1 MQPQADAGGFFAS
14 SFPQLRLPGISPLPT
29 LNKEDEACSVA
40 RFDADSMRKEQTEK
54 PDCGGHE
61 GELRRAL
68 DEAGLRLTRQRAAV
82 FDYLRSVDSHPTA
95 EDVYAS
101 VRHSIPHISLA
112 TVYKALEALV
122 ESHLAT
128 KLAYADGPARYD
140 CRCDAH
146 YHIRCLKTGQV
157 RDLETSFDSQLL
169 DKLDP
174 SLIDSLRQQG
184 FEVTD
189 YRLEL
194 LGHFSD

>member
-1 MQPQADAGGFFAS
+1 MKRSGEKTESAAEPQ
-14 SFPQLRLPGISPLPT
+14 
-29 LNKEDEACSVA
+29 
-40 RFDADSMRKEQTEK
+40 
-54 PDCGGHE
+54 
-61 GELRRAL
+61 ELRRAL

-82 FDYLRSVDSHPTA
+82 FGYLRSVETHPTA
-95 EDVYAS
+95 EEVYAA
-101 VRHSIPHISLA
+101 VRRDIPHISLA
-112 TVYKALEALV
+112 TVYKSLEALV

-157 RDLETSFDSQLL
+157 RDLPTAFDTNLL

-174 SLIDSLRQQG
+174 SLIDSLRRQG
-184 FEVTD
+184 FQVTN

-194 LGHFSD
+194 LGHFGD

>member
-1 MQPQADAGGFFAS
+1 MKRPAE
-14 SFPQLRLPGISPLPT
+14 
-29 LNKEDEACSVA
+29 K
-40 RFDADSMRKEQTEK
+40 TEGAAE
-54 PDCGGHE
+54 P

-68 DEAGLRLTRQRAAV
+68 DEAGLRLTRQRSAV

-95 EDVYAS
+95 EEVYSA
-101 VRHSIPHISLA
+101 VRKEIPHISLA

-122 ESHLAT
+122 ESHLAS

-157 RDLETSFDSQLL
+157 RDLETAFDSHLIE
-169 DKLDP
+169 KLDP
-174 SLIDSLRQQG
+174 SLIDSLRKQG
-184 FEVTD
+184 FQVTD

-194 LGHFSD
+194 LGQFEDAKKT

>member
-1 MQPQADAGGFFAS
+1 MIRA
-14 SFPQLRLPGISPLPT
+14 
-29 LNKEDEACSVA
+29 KHH
-40 RFDADSMRKEQTEK
+40 K
-54 PDCGGHE
+54 PICPAE
-61 GELRRAL
+61 GEAVRRAL
-68 DEAGLRLTRQRAAV
+68 EKAGWRFTRQRLAV
-82 FDYLRSVDSHPTA
+82 YEYLCAVESHPTA
-95 EDVYAS
+95 EEVYAAI
-101 VRHSIPHISLA
+101 RPRIPKISLA

-122 ESHLAT
+122 ESHLAS

-174 SLIDSLRQQG
+174 SLVESLQRQG

-194 LGHFSD
+194 LGHFKD

>member
-1 MQPQADAGGFFAS
+1 M
-14 SFPQLRLPGISPLPT
+14 RT
-29 LNKEDEACSVA
+29 
-40 RFDADSMRKEQTEK
+40 MRKDQSEK
-54 PDCGGHE
+54 PVGAGQE

-68 DEAGLRLTRQRAAV
+68 DEAGLRLTRQRTAV

-95 EDVYAS
+95 EDVYTA
-101 VRHSIPHISLA
+101 VRRDIPHISLA
-112 TVYKALEALV
+112 TVYKSLEALV

-157 RDLETSFDSQLL
+157 RDLPTAFDSALL

-174 SLIDSLRQQG
+174 TLIESLRRQG
-184 FEVTD
+184 FQVTD

>member
-1 MQPQADAGGFFAS
+1 MRRPADKPEG
-14 SFPQLRLPGISPLPT
+14 
-29 LNKEDEACSVA
+29 
-40 RFDADSMRKEQTEK
+40 DAE
-54 PDCGGHE
+54 P

-68 DEAGLRLTRQRAAV
+68 DEAGLRLTRQRSAV

-95 EDVYAS
+95 EEVYSA
-101 VRHSIPHISLA
+101 VRKQIPHISLA

-122 ESHLAT
+122 DSHLAS

-157 RDLETSFDSQLL
+157 RDLETSFDSHLIE
-169 DKLDP
+169 KLDP
-174 SLIDSLRQQG
+174 SLIESLRRQG

-194 LGHFSD
+194 LGHFEK